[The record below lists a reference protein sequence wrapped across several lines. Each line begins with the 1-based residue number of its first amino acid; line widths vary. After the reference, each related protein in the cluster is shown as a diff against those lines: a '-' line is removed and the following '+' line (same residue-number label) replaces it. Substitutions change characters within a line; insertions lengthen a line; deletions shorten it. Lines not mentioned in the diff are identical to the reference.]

1 MSSLKN
7 RIKERSK
14 YVVIVRSND
23 SQEIAQIKEFYKS
36 QKRNLGYATAT
47 EVLEQVAYSKLQNGE
62 FRFNNK
68 QRLVINSKKK
78 VYKYGII
85 INKEFGNKLREQFG
99 NGAVQMFIYKYY
111 LKYKNN

>member
-23 SQEIAQIKEFYKS
+23 ASEIAQIKEFYKS

-78 VYKYGII
+78 VFKYGII

-99 NGAVQMFIYKYY
+99 NGAVQMFIYEYY